1 MKVRDA
7 MTGTVQ
13 IATPNQSI
21 QAAAQIMS
29 DIDAGALPVGENDRL
44 VGMLTDRD
52 IALRAVALGKDPHT
66 PVREV
71 MSADVKYC
79 FDDDEV
85 TQVCGN
91 MAEQQIRRLPVV
103 NKDKR
108 LVGILALAD
117 VATTDGGDASG
128 HALSGISQPGGK
140 HSQAH

>member
-7 MTGTVQ
+7 MTDTVQ
-13 IATPNQSI
+13 VASPDQSI

-29 DIDAGALPVGENDRL
+29 DIDAGVLPVGENDRL

-52 IALRAVALGKDPHT
+52 IAVRAVALGKDPQT
-66 PVREV
+66 AVRDV
-71 MSADVKYC
+71 MSDDVKYC
-79 FDDDEV
+79 FDDDDV

-103 NKDKR
+103 DRDKR
-108 LVGILALAD
+108 LVGILSLAD
-117 VATTDGGDASG
+117 VATTDGGQSSG
-128 HALSGISQPGGK
+128 RALSGISQPGGH